1 MTILLESIRNIYI
14 SKILTFYMVLH
25 KNYKIATIGS
35 HSALQILKG
44 AKDEGFS
51 TIAICLKGRERP
63 YKLFNVADEIIIIK
77 DYSELPK
84 IQDKLLK
91 KNVIF
96 IPHASLIAYLGI
108 EKVEKFKVPYYGNK
122 NILRFEADRNI
133 ERKWLKNSKLKV
145 PIIFGNPKDIDRAV
159 IVKFHG
165 AKGGKGYFLAKSEK
179 DFKQKIKF
187 HKGDEDYV
195 IQEYVD
201 GVPMFFHYFYS
212 PLTKELEIMGFD
224 IRYESNVDSLG
235 RVSARDQMAL
245 PKIDPSYVIV
255 GNIPVVVRESFLPRI
270 IEMGENV
277 IKESKKLTP
286 GGLWGPFCLEAIL
299 TPDEEIRV
307 FEISARI
314 VAGTNP
320 YIEGSPYTWLKY
332 NEPMSTGRRI
342 AREIKIAIKDN
353 KLGKILG

>member
-1 MTILLESIRNIYI
+1 MA
-14 SKILTFYMVLH
+14 LH
-25 KNYKIATIGS
+25 KSHKIATIGS

-63 YKLFNVADEIIIIK
+63 YKLFNVADEIITINS
-77 DYSELPK
+77 YNELLK
-84 IQDKLLK
+84 IQDKLIK
-91 KNVIF
+91 RNAIF
-96 IPHASLIAYLGI
+96 IPHASLIAYFGI
-108 EKVEKFKVPYYGNK
+108 DKVESFKVPYYGNK
-122 NILRFEADRNI
+122 NILRFESDRRI
-133 ERKWLKNSKLKV
+133 ERKWLKKSGLKL
-145 PIIFGNPKDIDRAV
+145 PRIFENPQDIDRAV

-165 AKGGKGYFLAKSEK
+165 AQGGRGYFLAKNER
-179 DFKQKIKF
+179 DFKQKIRL
-187 HKGDEDYV
+187 HPGDKEYV
-195 IQEYVD
+195 IQEYIV
-201 GVPMFFHYFYS
+201 GVPMFIHYFYS
-212 PLTKELEIMGFD
+212 PLTHELEIMGFD

-255 GNIPVVVRESFLPRI
+255 GNIPVVIRESFLPRV
-270 IEMGENV
+270 IEMGERV
-277 IKESKKLTP
+277 IKESRKLTKN
-286 GGLWGPFCLEAIL
+286 GLWGPFCLETIL

-320 YIEGSPYTWLKY
+320 YVDGSPYTWLKY

-342 AREIKIAIKDN
+342 AREIKIAIKKN
-353 KLGKILG
+353 KLGIVLG

>member
-1 MTILLESIRNIYI
+1 MA
-14 SKILTFYMVLH
+14 LH
-25 KNYKIATIGS
+25 KSHKIATIGS

-63 YKLFNVADEIIIIK
+63 YKLFNVADEIITINS
-77 DYSELPK
+77 YNELLK
-84 IQDKLLK
+84 IQDKLIK
-91 KNVIF
+91 RNAIF
-96 IPHASLIAYLGI
+96 IPHASLIAYFGI
-108 EKVEKFKVPYYGNK
+108 DNVESFKVPYYGNK
-122 NILRFEADRNI
+122 NILRFESDRRI
-133 ERKWLKNSKLKV
+133 ERKWLKKSGLKL
-145 PIIFGNPKDIDRAV
+145 PRIFENPRDIDRAV

-165 AKGGKGYFLAKSEK
+165 AQGGRGYFLAKNER
-179 DFKQKIKF
+179 DFKQKIRLHPGEK
-187 HKGDEDYV
+187 EYV
-195 IQEYVD
+195 IQEYIV
-201 GVPMFFHYFYS
+201 GVPMFIHYFYS
-212 PLTKELEIMGFD
+212 PLTNELEIMGFD

-255 GNIPVVVRESFLPRI
+255 GNIPVVIRESFLPRV
-270 IEMGENV
+270 IEMGERV
-277 IKESKKLTP
+277 IKESRKLTKN
-286 GGLWGPFCLEAIL
+286 GLWGPFCLETIL

-320 YIEGSPYTWLKY
+320 YVDGSPYTWLKY

-342 AREIKIAIKDN
+342 AREIKIAIKKN
-353 KLGKILG
+353 KLGIVLG